1 MVTLQVIKAQA
12 QQAKRADK
20 YEYVVDEDTDNDVM
34 DKKPQK
40 ENSHNKRTD
49 GKVEDD
55 EDTDDDSRH
64 TSTNGSSGA
73 EYSLIHSRRG
83 NIDATSSSVSTVV
96 WEFAVCAQY
105 HQFLHH

>member
-12 QQAKRADK
+12 QQAKRTDK
-20 YEYVVDEDTDNDVM
+20 CEYVVDEDTDNDVM
-34 DKKPQK
+34 DNKKPQK
-40 ENSHNKRTD
+40 EFSQNNRTD
-49 GKVEDD
+49 GKEVDD

-83 NIDATSSSVSTVV
+83 NMDATSSSVSTVV
-96 WEFAVCAQY
+96 REFAI
-105 HQFLHH
+105 